1 MIFVKFVLLKIVSE
15 VFDWPLFALLSFF
28 LLVNIVVF
36 MLFLMN
42 DCLSLLIKAD
52 NTMPSRQTMTKINNR
67 RQHTML
73 KPQNLAR
80 RTTTI
85 AEN

>member
-42 DCLSLLIKAD
+42 DCLLDTVANKGHQD
-52 NTMPSRQTMTKINNR
+52 K
-67 RQHTML
+67 
-73 KPQNLAR
+73 
-80 RTTTI
+80 
-85 AEN
+85 